1 MKKKLLWILVLVLL
15 IIILII
21 ASIYINTK
29 SQEYV
34 NESVTENMIN
44 KAEDKEELNV
54 LEVNDKNFEQEVL
67 KSDIPVLVDFYA
79 NWCGPC
85 KIFSPIVAEVAK
97 EREDVK
103 VVKVNV
109 DEAQETSLKYQ
120 IMSIPTLIFIK
131 EGKEANR
138 SVGIINKSEL
148 LNFIK

>member
-21 ASIYINTK
+21 ASIYINTI
-29 SQEYV
+29 SQKYV

-44 KAEDKEELNV
+44 KSEDKEELNV
-54 LEVNDKNFEQEVL
+54 LEVNDKNFEREVL

-97 EREDVK
+97 EREDIK

>member
-54 LEVNDKNFEQEVL
+54 LEVNDKNFEREVL

>member
-1 MKKKLLWILVLVLL
+1 MKKKLLWILALVLL

-34 NESVTENMIN
+34 NESATENMIN
-44 KAEDKEELNV
+44 KAEDKEEINV
-54 LEVNDKNFEQEVL
+54 LEVDDKSFEQEVL

>member
-1 MKKKLLWILVLVLL
+1 MKKKLLWILALVLL

>member
-1 MKKKLLWILVLVLL
+1 MKKKLLWILALVLL

-34 NESVTENMIN
+34 NESATENMIN
-44 KAEDKEELNV
+44 KAEDKDEINV
-54 LEVNDKNFEQEVL
+54 LEVDDKSFEQEVL

>member
-21 ASIYINTK
+21 ASIYINTI
-29 SQEYV
+29 SQKYV

-44 KAEDKEELNV
+44 KSEDKEELNV